1 MGKYTKYLM
10 PTIYVGVVIIMIL
23 SVVLVVSGVKS
34 YITDKPVYNYTLD
47 DVFEGEVTPV
57 VKEQNDI
64 IIRPYLD
71 DGVNVSKYFY
81 DYETKDSKKQESS
94 LIIYKNTYMQ
104 NKGVDYESANDFDIV
119 SILDGEVT
127 SIEDNDIYGKILT
140 ITHNDNLKSVYSN
153 ITDILVNVGYKVS
166 QGEII
171 AKSQKNNLDSN
182 NKSLLHF
189 EIYYKDNVIDPESL
203 YTLSVNDLQ

>member
-189 EIYYKDNVIDPESL
+189 EIYYKESQ
-203 YTLSVNDLQ
+203 N